1 MLSCATII
9 PEPLPLASCLYVLPN
24 TSVEV
29 SVVFTSIAT
38 IDGSTFSE
46 MPETPSEL
54 LVFVDVD
61 ESVVVLSIL
70 FVVELVLSTADLF
83 KYLFEI

>member
-1 MLSCATII
+1 
-9 PEPLPLASCLYVLPN
+9 
-24 TSVEV
+24 
-29 SVVFTSIAT
+29 
-38 IDGSTFSE
+38 